1 MEPQPQPTPD
11 ERSAVLDDLVGELLV
26 CASGLNHLITG
37 MIEWEMT
44 QGSPPD
50 APPLAQVA
58 CSLVSGVAA
67 DRLRHSKRDL
77 RVTTAIIQEI
87 TAAVRED
94 IYVVNPDAYPDADLN

>member
-1 MEPQPQPTPD
+1 
-11 ERSAVLDDLVGELLV
+11 
-26 CASGLNHLITG
+26 

-67 DRLRHSKRDL
+67 ERIGHSERDL
-77 RVTTAIIQEI
+77 RVAARIIREI
-87 TAAVRED
+87 AAAVRED
-94 IYVVNPDAYPDADLN
+94 IYVVNPDAFPDAHLN